1 MSSPQPEQSQDAIVR
16 NNQGVAA
23 YQAGR
28 PLEALREFKA
38 ALDLD
43 PWFTQALE
51 NLRQVDQESGAY
63 RRAIEAYG
71 KALEACPDDVQ
82 AITGLAE
89 ALTLLGRDGEAEA
102 QLRRALKLAP
112 AFSPARVCLGLLYLR
127 ADRRE
132 EARAELEYA
141 LAQEPD
147 DAEAQLRLGEL
158 EYKEGRLDEAI
169 DAFRRA
175 TQLDPQRAAA
185 YYRLSFAL
193 GDKQLGEEAQQAF
206 ERAVALNSGYLAA
219 VPVAK
224 VSPLHAEAAR
234 AAAPAPAQAAEA
246 HAGLA
251 RAYLAK
257 GMAAESEREFR
268 KALQLRPQDAWLGQG
283 LAESLIKQHRYD
295 EAITALRGCGE
306 GLEPSLLL
314 ASAYRLKGDFLR
326 ARRLLEDLLAR
337 YPKAPSALY
346 ELGLL
351 QIRMEQY
358 AQAVE
363 TLQLLAAQRPT
374 HAEAWQK
381 MGVARYLARDWQG
394 AVDCF
399 DRAIQMAARLGR
411 DSETRVFLGQ
421 ALSELGRYTHALEE
435 AERALKSDPASPMAH
450 NLRGTALKAL
460 GRAEEAAEAFKR
472 CLELDGQFAK
482 AANNLGATYFTLGRR
497 EEARRAFETALAIDP
512 GYGTALKNL
521 QALGGASA

>member
-1 MSSPQPEQSQDAIVR
+1 MSSPQPETSQDAIVR

-63 RRAIEAYG
+63 RRAIEAYSR
-71 KALEACPDDVQ
+71 ALDACPDDVQ

-102 QLRRALKLAP
+102 LLRRALKLAP

-132 EARAELEYA
+132 EARAELEYG

-185 YYRLSFAL
+185 HYRLSFAL

-206 ERAVALNSGYLAA
+206 ERAVALNAGYLSA
-219 VPVAK
+219 VPAAK
-224 VSPLHAEAAR
+224 VSPAHAEAAR

-268 KALQLRPQDAWLGQG
+268 TALALRPQDAWLSQG
-283 LAESLIKQHRYD
+283 LAESLIKQRRYD

-337 YPKAPSALY
+337 FPKAPSALY

-358 AQAVE
+358 SQAVE
-363 TLQLLAAQRPT
+363 TLRLLVAQRPS

-411 DSETRVFLGQ
+411 DAETRVYLGQ

-435 AERALKSDPASPMAH
+435 AERALKSDPSSPMAH

-460 GRAEEAAEAFKR
+460 GRTEEAAEAFKR

-482 AANNLGATYFTLGRR
+482 AANNLGATYFALGRR

-512 GYGTALKNL
+512 GYATALKNL
-521 QALGGASA
+521 QALGGAA